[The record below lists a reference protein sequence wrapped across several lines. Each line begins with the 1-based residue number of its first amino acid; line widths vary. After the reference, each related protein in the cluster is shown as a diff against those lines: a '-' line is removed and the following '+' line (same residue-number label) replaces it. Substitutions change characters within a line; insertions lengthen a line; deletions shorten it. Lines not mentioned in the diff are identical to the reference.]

1 MTARNREQR
10 RRARERADGRPR
22 QVLVQADKPWVPEP
36 LPATGGFP
44 VLVFGDTAGTGF
56 GTVTRDLCLAMIRE
70 GADPRLMS
78 MNEDMHQHA
87 DPGWPEALK
96 GRTIALGLPDGWMSQ
111 ALQEVGPVAVRETM
125 RALGVFSG
133 TTVPGWRPAA
143 ALFISDHGS
152 LEVSPWLGVMPPDV
166 PAFIYEPIEGIGLAP
181 SWKELWER
189 VKPIAMCNAGADEI
203 AKVLGERPPVVYHGI
218 DPKSFWQV
226 SPERPLMVRTGP
238 NQTLA
243 LKTKN
248 DCRRLLGWDPSWTVM
263 FRADRLMPRKQFPA
277 MFRSLAPVL
286 ARHPEARLILHCRTR
301 DQGGILHH
309 EVSKY
314 PQGIRDRIVS
324 TGMHDQYGGAPREIL
339 MAMYNAADVLVST
352 CAEGFGLTIAE
363 SLACGTPAV
372 ALNFSSLPEVVGP
385 AGILVD
391 EWALIDNVYSYF
403 WAMPKGDGY
412 TEAMERMVSDREL
425 RESLGRLGPS
435 HVAQF
440 DWDTAAKQML
450 AILQGQDPAIIPTE
464 ATAGRRLAALGLVG
478 GRA

>member
-1 MTARNREQR
+1 M
-10 RRARERADGRPR
+10 
-22 QVLVQADKPWVPEP
+22 VLDPVQKPFTPEP
-36 LPATGGFP
+36 IPATGGFP

-78 MNEDMHQHA
+78 MNEDMHFHQ

-111 ALQEVGPVAVRETM
+111 ELQQVGPVAVQEAM
-125 RALGVFSG
+125 RALGVFAG
-133 TTVPGWRPAA
+133 KTVPGWRPKAC
-143 ALFISDHGS
+143 LFISDHGS
-152 LEVSPWLGVMPPDV
+152 LERSTWLAVMPKDV
-166 PAFIYEPIEGIGLAP
+166 PAFIYEPIEGIGLPP
-181 SWKELWER
+181 SYAELWRR
-189 VKPIAMCNAGADEI
+189 VRPIAMCNAGADEM

-226 SPERPLMVRTGP
+226 SPDRPLMVRTGP
-238 NQTLA
+238 NSTMA
-243 LKTKN
+243 LRTKA
-248 DCRRLLGWDPSWTVM
+248 DCRRLLGWDVRWTVM
-263 FRADRLMPRKQFPA
+263 FRADRLMPRKQYPA
-277 MFRSLAPVL
+277 MFRALAPVL

-301 DQGGILHH
+301 DQGGELRH

-314 PQGIRDRIVS
+314 PDSVRDRIVS

-339 MAMYNAADVLVST
+339 MAMYNAADILVST
-352 CAEGFGLTIAE
+352 SAEGFGLTVAE
-363 SLACGTPAV
+363 ALACGTPAV

-391 EWALIDNVYSYF
+391 EWALIDNIYSYF

-425 RESLGRLGPS
+425 REHLGRLGPT
-435 HVAQF
+435 HVARF
-440 DWDTAAKQML
+440 SWDTAAKQML
-450 AILQGQDPAIIPTE
+450 AILQGQDPAIIPAE
-464 ATAGRRLAALGLVG
+464 APMERRLQALGLVG